1 MPPTV
6 SQVAFSNPGSTPAGP
21 SASAEESIWTGILQ
35 SLGSSKAV
43 LPRRLLVLG
52 DPNSG
57 KSVLVQ
63 NLKRDH
69 RPFLQPPSASGTNT
83 ASTST
88 SDHVSSASQGMGTS
102 STDPSGGLAAVN
114 RVEQSE
120 LALSY
125 TYTDIRD
132 EEDTVSRVGIYQ
144 LAASHPTLLP
154 FALNADSLSNTAVII
169 VLDWQRPWSWVESL
183 QRWLRVLTDGVAQ
196 IAQEGQVQGGGPG
209 GWSKGQVVVENAKE
223 HLERFLQLYTEP
235 SSSAAA
241 TASGTT
247 DREGTM
253 EVGTSSGGP
262 GEEMGK
268 EVLLPLPEGCL
279 THNLGVPVV
288 VVCTKADGMRTL
300 EREQDYRDEQ
310 FDHIQQSLRTL
321 CLAYGAAL
329 FHTTTHRP
337 RTFALLRAYLLHRLL
352 GPGSALPTSLLFRY
366 PYRAQV
372 VEREMVAVPSGWD
385 TWGKI
390 GILREGFQC
399 RETLDAWEVDLA
411 EQGNGASGH
420 GAMEEGGLR
429 QMYERT
435 IRDSSVGV
443 RRDTK
448 KEAIVAESEQ
458 DFLVRQQEVLKRAKA
473 SASTESHSSYAP
485 GGNPASQNEVLA
497 NFFQSLL
504 SKKTS
509 TGPGSGSGPV
519 GGDDGVVRHQAA
531 EELDRMKQSRMG

>member
-1 MPPTV
+1 PV
-6 SQVAFSNPGSTPAGP
+6 
-21 SASAEESIWTGILQ
+21 EESIWTGILQ

-69 RPFLQPPSASGTNT
+69 RPFLQPPATTSNNNNT
-83 ASTST
+83 GSTST
-88 SDHVSSASQGMGTS
+88 SDHASTASQGLG
-102 STDPSGGLAAVN
+102 
-114 RVEQSE
+114 VEQSE

-154 FALNADSLSNTAVII
+154 FALNADSLANTAVII

-183 QRWLRVLTDGVAQ
+183 QRWLSVLSDGVAH

-235 SSSAAA
+235 SSSAATIN
-241 TASGTT
+241 TAPGA
-247 DREGTM
+247 DRDIAVD
-253 EVGTSSGGP
+253 VGGGGGP
-262 GEEMGK
+262 GEDMGK

-279 THNLGVPVV
+279 THNLGLPIA

-321 CLAYGAAL
+321 CLAYGASL

-337 RTFALLRAYLLHRLL
+337 RTFAMLRAYLLHRLL
-352 GPGSALPTSLLFRY
+352 GPGSALVK
-366 PYRAQV
+366 V
-372 VEREMVAVPSGWD
+372 VERETVAVPSGWD

-399 RETLDAWEVDLA
+399 RETLDGWEFDLV
-411 EQGNGASGH
+411 EEDRGH
-420 GAMEEGGLR
+420 GSGVEGGLR
-429 QMYERT
+429 QLYEQA

-443 RRDTK
+443 RRDAK
-448 KEAIVAESEQ
+448 KEVIIAESEQ
-458 DFLVRQQEVLKRAKA
+458 DFLIRQQEALKRAKA
-473 SASTESHSSYAP
+473 SAPAETHPSYGSSIGYTA

-509 TGPGSGSGPV
+509 TGPGT
-519 GGDDGVVRHQAA
+519 
-531 EELDRMKQSRMG
+531 